1 MLDGTMRRVIEMP
14 LGKLADIAVKHGIS
28 ANRVTLTGLVFGI
41 ACGVFTASGAFT
53 LALLALVASRLAD
66 GMDGA
71 IARRTEL
78 TDFGGFLDIVCDFVF
93 YASVPLGFA
102 LLDGGRC
109 ALAASVLL
117 ASFYLNGA
125 SFLGF
130 AVLAAKRG
138 MQAGASAPKTLYYT
152 SGLAEGTET
161 IIVFSL
167 MLLWPESFP
176 ALAYGFSALCI
187 FTFVARILLAARV
200 FAVDGARDRHS

>member
-1 MLDGTMRRVIEMP
+1 MLDHAMRRVLEAP
-14 LGKLADIAVKHGIS
+14 LGKLADVAVKRGIS
-28 ANRVTLTGLVFGI
+28 ANRVTIVGLIFGI
-41 ACGVFTASGAFT
+41 ACGVFIASGTFALAF
-53 LALLALVASRLAD
+53 LALIASRVAD

-71 IARRTEL
+71 IARRTAL

-93 YASVPLGFA
+93 YASIPVGFA

-117 ASFYLNGA
+117 GSFYLNGA

-138 MQAGASAPKTLYYT
+138 MEADVSAPKALYYT

-167 MLLWPESFP
+167 MLLWPEGFP
-176 ALAYGFSALCI
+176 VLAYGFAALCI
-187 FTFVARILLAARV
+187 FTFVSRILLAARV